1 MLQLLLLWRQHS
13 NVVIISLLYSD
24 AIAVLRVCH
33 CSEGGDSDTRR
44 RAAAD
49 LVRALT
55 DSFEAQVTQLFTG
68 YVGALLQ
75 VGGCMGTSVWNISAQ
90 CIHVDAMWGFSAVRM

>member
-24 AIAVLRVCH
+24 AIAVLRVWH

-75 VGGCMGTSVWNISAQ
+75 VGGCMWTSV
-90 CIHVDAMWGFSAVRM
+90 

>member
-1 MLQLLLLWRQHS
+1 MLVGLQPDDDTGTMFCCVLC
-13 NVVIISLLYSD
+13 
-24 AIAVLRVCH
+24 AAVDC

-55 DSFEAQVTQLFTG
+55 DTFEAQVTQLFTG

-75 VGGCMGTSVWNISAQ
+75 VRICCQCTQFTLLGDPDSCMCMFHICGSW
-90 CIHVDAMWGFSAVRM
+90 

>member
-1 MLQLLLLWRQHS
+1 MLGDLFAGLVTR
-13 NVVIISLLYSD
+13 
-24 AIAVLRVCH
+24 R
-33 CSEGGDSDTRR
+33 SEGGDSDTRR

-55 DSFEAQVTQLFTG
+55 DTFEAQVTELFTG

-75 VGGCMGTSVWNISAQ
+75 VRVYLPVNCLEGLSVLL
-90 CIHVDAMWGFSAVRM
+90 